1 MRLVCPCCGG
11 VFSLEAAENDASV
24 RQFNAVLCRLPHQVQ
39 HHAARYLGLFRK
51 GDRGLAWQR
60 ALRLITEL
68 QALVAPGTVQVDG
81 GETRPAPAQLW
92 AEAMEET
99 LESGV
104 RELKNHNYLRKVVW
118 ARVRDLAAKQERNKD
133 SARKHRAANDEPE
146 DPASERER
154 EAVKEM
160 LKGFA
165 TKGGKK

>member
-24 RQFNAVLCRLPHQVQ
+24 RQFNAVLCRLPHHVQ
-39 HHAARYLGLFRK
+39 HHTARYLGLFRR
-51 GDRGLAWQR
+51 GDRGLAWPR

-68 QALVAPGTVQVDG
+68 QDLVAPGTVHVDG

-99 LESGV
+99 LGAGV
-104 RELKNHNYLRKVVW
+104 KELKNHNYLRKVVW
-118 ARVRDLAAKQERNKD
+118 ARARELVAKHERNTD
-133 SARKHRAANDEPE
+133 SARKHRAVNNEPE
-146 DPASERER
+146 GPASEQER

-165 TKGGKK
+165 TTGGKK